1 MEKILKTWSL
11 MFVAVLLFSTAISVP
26 EQIDNVT
33 LRMEW
38 NIPDEGETEEYVE
51 GEEVDGYGEE
61 TDLEY
66 PYIVSQTASQT
77 DIVAGI
83 VNFGNFQR
91 LEYDISE
98 SVESSMTQKISQET
112 PSAEFLL
119 PFSRGT
125 YQDIENRKE
134 NIGEGYHNNPDIFR
148 YANPNF
154 VNRLVESKIIRT
166 ILRYDKDDINLEG
179 EESIRRSTNLNIVNT
194 GRDEDGVTTIEIK
207 N

>member
-1 MEKILKTWSL
+1 MEKILKTLSFLFLASL
-11 MFVAVLLFSTAISVP
+11 LLTTAVSVS

-38 NIPDEGETEEYVE
+38 EIPDEGETEEYVG
-51 GEEVDGYGEE
+51 GEEVEDYGEE

-66 PYIVSQTASQT
+66 PYIVSQTAAET
-77 DIVAGI
+77 DVVAGI

-91 LEYDISE
+91 LEYSISE
-98 SVESSMTQKISQET
+98 SVESSMTQEIGEET
-112 PSAEFLL
+112 SSAKFLL

-125 YQDIENRKE
+125 YQDIEDRRE
-134 NIGEGYHNNPDIFR
+134 NIGKGYYDNPDIFR

-154 VNRLVESKIIRT
+154 VNRLVENRIIRT
-166 ILRYDKDDINLEG
+166 ILRYDKDDINIEG
-179 EESIRRSTNLNIVNT
+179 EGSIRRSTNLDIVNM